1 MVAPPLRGVR
11 VADLTRFVAGSQATM
26 WLTALGAD
34 VVKIEPPA
42 GDPYRGQGTERA
54 GGQSVLFMA
63 LNAGKRSL
71 AVDFREPS
79 GSEVIDRL
87 LGRCDMFVENARP
100 GSLAAHGLDWE
111 TVHSR
116 FPQIVYGS
124 ISGYGD
130 VGPEAG
136 RGGFDLILQAETGVM
151 SVTGSPGSGPVKVG
165 APVLDVGAGLSCAL
179 GLLAG
184 YIERLRTGT
193 GSLVSASLLEFG
205 LASLGTLLP
214 GVAMSGREPGLLG
227 THSPLFAPYGG
238 FRTEDGWLVMA
249 GAGSEHMWQR
259 ACAAL
264 DLAGLPDDPR
274 FADGAA
280 RVAHR
285 NELTSCI
292 EAVLT
297 TQPTGHWLGKLEAAG
312 VPAAE
317 VRGLA
322 DVLGWSQVTALGSM
336 QAMPPGQVV
345 GPPFRLDRTVLAYP
359 GPAPALGRDTRPVL
373 AELGYQP
380 DEIARLEDAGVV
392 VTSEPEGGGVAWPE
406 ERGTSN
412 EGTRRSEGGMGRRA
426 GPRRRAGDRT

>member
-1 MVAPPLRGVR
+1 MVGLPLRGVH

-26 WLTALGAD
+26 WLTALGAE
-34 VVKIEPPA
+34 VVKVEPPA

-71 AVDFREPS
+71 AVDFTEPNGREVL
-79 GSEVIDRL
+79 ERL
-87 LGRCDMFVENARP
+87 LGRCDLFVENARP

-111 TVHSR
+111 SVHDR
-116 FPQIVYGS
+116 FPSVVYGS

-130 VGPEAG
+130 VGPEAA
-136 RGGFDLILQAETGVM
+136 RGGFDLILQAESGVM
-151 SVTGSPGSGPVKVG
+151 SVTGSAGSGPVKVG

-193 GSLVSASLLEFG
+193 GCLVSASLLEFG

-214 GVAMSGREPGLLG
+214 AVAVSGREPGLLG

-249 GAGSEHMWQR
+249 GAGSEQLWQR

-264 DLAGLPDDPR
+264 DLAGLAGDAR

-285 NELTSCI
+285 DELTSCI

-297 TQPTGHWLGKLEAAG
+297 TQPSTHWLGKLEAAG

-322 DVLGWSQVTALGSM
+322 GVLEWPQVAALGSL
-336 QAMPPGQVV
+336 QALPPGQAV

-373 AELGYQP
+373 AELGYP
-380 DEIARLEDAGVV
+380 PEEIARLEDEGVV
-392 VTSEPEGGGVAWPE
+392 VA
-406 ERGTSN
+406 
-412 EGTRRSEGGMGRRA
+412 A
-426 GPRRRAGDRT
+426 